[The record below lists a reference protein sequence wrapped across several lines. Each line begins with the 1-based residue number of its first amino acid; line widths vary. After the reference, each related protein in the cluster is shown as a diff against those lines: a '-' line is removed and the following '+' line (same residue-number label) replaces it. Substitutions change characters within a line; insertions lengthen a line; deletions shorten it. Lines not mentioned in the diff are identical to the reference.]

1 MIAFRRSSMI
11 AALLL
16 SLFLL
21 AACGGES
28 ATPAASAA
36 AAQADAPAAAAAAAT
51 PAAVLPDDPKAAI
64 LQALRSQLAA
74 GPYRTTTVITGE
86 DFEQAATAE
95 IAPPDRMHIRTDMGG
110 MQMEMIYIGD
120 QVWSKQGD
128 GAWEVAERMGAPG
141 AALLDEAMIADTERT
156 ITEAALVGPEV
167 LDGVATL
174 LYTFTTDLNLSEIM
188 PMPSVQQTRLWVD
201 AATGLIVRQEMQDA
215 TAEMP
220 TTTVQTV
227 EYDPTITIEA
237 PVN

>member
-1 MIAFRRSSMI
+1 MIAAKHACMI
-11 AALLL
+11 ALLL

-21 AACGGES
+21 AACGSES
-28 ATPAASAA
+28 ATPAA
-36 AAQADAPAAAAAAAT
+36 AQVDAPPTTAPAAA
-51 PAAVLPDDPKAAI
+51 LPDDPKAAI
-64 LQALRSQLAA
+64 LQALRSQLTA

-86 DFEQAATAE
+86 DFEQSGTAE
-95 IAPPDRMHIRTDMGG
+95 IAPPDRMRLTMDMGG

-156 ITEAALVGPEV
+156 ITEAALIGPEV
-167 LDGVATL
+167 LNGVNTL
-174 LYTFTTDLNLSEIM
+174 LYTFTTDLTRSEIM

-201 AATGLIVRQEMQDA
+201 AATGLIVRQEMEDA
-215 TAEMP
+215 TADMP

-227 EYDPTITIEA
+227 EYDPSITIEA

>member
-1 MIAFRRSSMI
+1 MIAFRRPSML

-21 AACGGES
+21 AACGGET
-28 ATPAASAA
+28 ATPAATPTG
-36 AAQADAPAAAAAAAT
+36 AQADAAAAAPAAAPAAA
-51 PAAVLPDDPKAAI
+51 LPDDPKAAI
-64 LQALRSQLAA
+64 LQALRGQLTA

-95 IAPPDRMHIRTDMGG
+95 IAPPDRMHIRMDMGG

-156 ITEAALVGPEV
+156 ITEAALIGPEV

-215 TAEMP
+215 TADMP

>member
-1 MIAFRRSSMI
+1 MIASKQFYMI
-11 AALLL
+11 ALLL

-28 ATPAASAA
+28 ATPAAPA
-36 AAQADAPAAAAAAAT
+36 AAQADAPAAASAASAAA
-51 PAAVLPDDPKAAI
+51 LPDDPKAAI
-64 LQALRSQLAA
+64 LQALRSQLTA

-86 DFEQAATAE
+86 DFEQSATAE
-95 IAPPDRMHIRTDMGG
+95 IAPPDRMHLTMDMGG

-128 GAWEVAERMGAPG
+128 GAWEVADRMSAPD
-141 AALLDEAMIADTERT
+141 AALLDETMIADTERT
-156 ITEAALVGPEV
+156 ITEAALIGPEV
-167 LDGVATL
+167 LDGVNTL
-174 LYTFTTDLNLSEIM
+174 LYTFTTDLNRSEIM
-188 PMPSVQQTRLWVD
+188 PMPGVQQTRLWVD

-215 TAEMP
+215 TADMP

-227 EYDPTITIEA
+227 EYDPAITIEA

>member
-1 MIAFRRSSMI
+1 MIAFRRPSMI

-21 AACGGES
+21 AACGGET
-28 ATPAASAA
+28 ATPAATPAT
-36 AAQADAPAAAAAAAT
+36 AQADAATAAPAAAPAAA
-51 PAAVLPDDPKAAI
+51 LPDDPKAAI
-64 LQALRSQLAA
+64 LQALRGQLTA

-95 IAPPDRMHIRTDMGG
+95 IAPPDRMHIRMDMGG

-156 ITEAALVGPEV
+156 ITEAALVGPQV

-215 TAEMP
+215 TADMP